1 MKKWKVTAEINM
13 DASRYDTVVVRAN
26 TERKAYIFAEKEF
39 KKRGAFYVTNMK
51 VVQEEEPV

>member
-13 DASRYDTVVVRAN
+13 DASRYDTAVVRAN
-26 TERKAYIFAEKEF
+26 TERKARIFAEKEF
-39 KKRGAFYVTNMK
+39 KKHGAFYVTNMK